1 VKVYPLGHKGLQ
13 YGSFREGISFAMD
26 TMDHLAS
33 QAAIEKR
40 PFRVIDVGG
49 GHSGDLWDGRVTAV
63 VDLLRNAD
71 LADDVEFYK
80 IDISCEEQ
88 WKSIENDLL
97 KNGKF
102 DFCIC
107 RHTLEDL
114 DNPDVTT
121 KWLSKLADVG
131 YIGVPSYFTELSR
144 SEDHPLGA
152 EYDTVSG
159 QPPGS
164 TLNQMRGYTH
174 HKWIFFAGVNG
185 TILAYPKVSWVDSL
199 PDEWFLSAGI
209 AQNMFGGF
217 FNNNCFPQ
225 DMSFCWTGVPKI
237 IYLNVSLQ
245 LEKKWGRNQK
255 AICNALGWENMPL
268 WVNGVS
274 VDVIQ
279 DWTFLFII
287 AQACRMS
294 DDDYNHYMKLQ
305 KTVVGELARLEVVED
320 NVTIDNFPWFSF
332 SRWCTRAFTTDNA
345 HTATT
350 LVLRWKPDPASF
362 PLPIGTNM
370 ISTIPSPLYPLR
382 EIKWIKTYNLELFEE
397 RKETLGSK

>member
-1 VKVYPLGHKGLQ
+1 MRAYPFGHKGLQ
-13 YGSFREGISFAMD
+13 YGSFREGIHFALE
-26 TMDHLAS
+26 TMDHLAN

-40 PFRVIDVGG
+40 PFRVVDVGG

-88 WKSIENDLL
+88 WKSIEDDLL

-114 DNPDVTT
+114 DSPKVTT

-144 SEDHPLGA
+144 SKSHRAGE
-152 EYDTVSG
+152 EYIS
-159 QPPGS
+159 PGIIES
-164 TLNQMRGYTH
+164 MRGYTH
-174 HKWIFFAGVNG
+174 HKWIFFPGVDG

-199 PDEWFLSAGI
+199 DDRWFVESRI
-209 AQNMFGGF
+209 AQDMFGGF

-225 DMSFCWTGVPKI
+225 DMSFCWIGSPKI
-237 IYLNVSLQ
+237 TYINVSLPV
-245 LEKKWGRNQK
+245 EKRWGVNNE
-255 AICNALGWENMPL
+255 AICSALGLEEMPL
-268 WVNGVS
+268 WINS
-274 VDVIQ
+274 IPVDDIQ
-279 DWTFLFII
+279 DWSFLSLI
-287 AQACRMS
+287 AHRCRMS
-294 DDDYNHYMKLQ
+294 DADHNRYRQLRQ
-305 KTVVGELARLEVVED
+305 TVVKELTRLGVVED
-320 NVTIDNFPWFSF
+320 DVTSDNFPWWTTTSAFD
-332 SRWCTRAFTTDNA
+332 TRAFSADDA
-345 HTATT
+345 DKITT
-350 LVLRWKPDPASF
+350 LVLHFQPDVENF
-362 PLPIGTNM
+362 PLPIGRNS
-370 ISTIPSPLYPLR
+370 IWTIPGPSYPLWK
-382 EIKWIKTYNLELFEE
+382 IKWIKTYNLELFEQ